1 MKFENGIG
9 QEGVQNLVRLTGTST
24 SSCSRICIECTVVLV
39 ECQVQDNGILMSE
52 NLKQRKLQGNG
63 KEMRDAIVIH
73 HYIIRAGHRDEPNFH
88 LSNTVDGV
96 PTSSGSSPTLYS
108 NTSST
113 MHF

>member
-1 MKFENGIG
+1 MDASPKRKN
-9 QEGVQNLVRLTGTST
+9 QSGTSKKSAT
-24 SSCSRICIECTVVLV
+24 FPGQISRGSYSFQSIEVRRARYP
-39 ECQVQDNGILMSE
+39 EKGGPMAKIQ
-52 NLKQRKLQGNG
+52 
-63 KEMRDAIVIH
+63 EMRDAIVIH

-96 PTSSGSSPTLYS
+96 PTTSGSSPTLYS